1 MPSEWL
7 LKFRS
12 LSARSD
18 VSERPANSVDSADSS
33 TTLCDAR
40 DRSTLQR
47 ANGPKN
53 TIGTQH
59 SENPEGHGSGN
70 AEVEL
75 PAAAALS
82 GETSDGETTSGGQ
95 RTDPADWRGLY
106 EERAAIRQYY
116 GHCSRAEAEA
126 LAWAEVQ
133 SCWQM
138 ERGER
143 VSRHFCAGCRRPIGT
158 EKVLD
163 LIDGNRVHTS
173 DDHACLT
180 RHGERWRAAAT
191 RALVAFGLQPPSAP

>member
-12 LSARSD
+12 LAARSD
-18 VSERPANSVDSADSS
+18 YSEQCADSVHSADSS
-33 TTLCDAR
+33 TILCDAR
-40 DRSTLQR
+40 DRSTFQR

-59 SENPEGHGSGN
+59 SENPGGYGSPN

-75 PAAAALS
+75 PVAGALPDDD
-82 GETSDGETTSGGQ
+82 ETISGGHS
-95 RTDPADWRGLY
+95 TDPADWHDFY
-106 EERAAIRQYY
+106 EEGAAIRQYDVQY
-116 GHCSRAEAEA
+116 SCAEAEA
-126 LAWAEVQ
+126 LAWGAIQTRWHVEH
-133 SCWQM
+133 
-138 ERGER
+138 GER
-143 VSRHFCAGCRRPIGT
+143 VSRDLCAGCRRPIGT

-173 DDHACLT
+173 DDNACLA

-191 RALVAFGLQPPSAP
+191 RALMALGLRPPAGVDQ